1 MQRYRVFRLIAAFV
15 LVALPAS
22 ARTRARVDDINS
34 AISTVTAGN
43 NEFALELYAQLRDD
57 PEALGQDGNMFFS
70 PYSISTAL
78 AMTYAGAGGETAK
91 QMAEVLHFSLPSE
104 KLHGAFGRLEKQLN
118 AAGKKDDYQL
128 HVANALWGQK
138 DYKFLGE
145 FLKVTKDNYGAGL
158 EEVDFRRET
167 EKARVKINTW
177 VEKQTKDK
185 IKNLI
190 PRGVLGSLTRLVL
203 TNAIY
208 FKGDWKS
215 KFEEK
220 DTKDMPFHVTKE
232 KTKQVPM
239 MYQKGD
245 FRYAENDDLQVLE
258 LPYKG
263 DDLSMIVL
271 LPKKVDGL
279 KKQEQSLTGENLNK
293 WLERLHEQEVHVY
306 LPKFKITWGVYDL
319 KKVLRKMGMKDAFSQ
334 LRADFS
340 PMTGAK
346 DLYISNILHKAFV
359 AVDEEGSEAAA
370 ATAVIMTRTGSSGR
384 HIPTFRAD
392 HPFVFMIR
400 DNRSDSILF
409 MGRVTNPAQAA
420 VSRVEANTLP
430 QDKNGNFVLT
440 VSNQSFAIDPVDIK
454 IYIDGKLALDQ
465 EFDVGTGIRRQH
477 NWQMFQFQLPDG
489 IHKFRAESIRG
500 QVSLEKQFEIKG
512 KRWAVLDYWFYPDTH
527 DEPIAKHFS
536 FGVSDKRLGA
546 GD

>member
-1 MQRYRVFRLIAAFV
+1 MAVVV
-15 LVALPAS
+15 LVALPVS
-22 ARTRARVDDINS
+22 AGARARVDDVNS

-43 NEFALELYAQLRDD
+43 NEFALELYAQLRED
-57 PEALGQDGNMFFS
+57 PAALAQDGNVFFS

-91 QMAEVLHFSLPSE
+91 QMAEVLCFSLSPE

-138 DYKFLGE
+138 DYEFLGE

-158 EEVDFRRET
+158 KEVDFKREA
-167 EKARVKINTW
+167 EKARVRINRW

-185 IKNLI
+185 IKDLI
-190 PRGVLGSLTRLVL
+190 PKGVLGPLTRLVL

-245 FRYAENDDLQVLE
+245 FKYAANDDVRVLE

-271 LPKKVDGL
+271 LPKEFDGL
-279 KKQEQSLTGENLNK
+279 KQLEQSLTGENLNK
-293 WLERLHEQEVHVY
+293 WLKQLNEQHEQEVYVY
-306 LPKFKITWGVYDL
+306 LPKFKVTWGVYDL
-319 KKVLRKMGMKDAFSQ
+319 KKVLMKIGMKDAFS
-334 LRADFS
+334 LPPADFS
-340 PMTGAK
+340 AMTGVK
-346 DLYISNILHKAFV
+346 DLFISYILHKAFV
-359 AVDEEGSEAAA
+359 EVNEEGTEAAA
-370 ATAVIMTRTGSSGR
+370 ATAVVMERLSARPSLI
-384 HIPTFRAD
+384 FQAD

-400 DNRSDSILF
+400 DNRSGSILF
-409 MGRVTNPAQAA
+409 MGRIVNPASA
-420 VSRVEANTLP
+420 
-430 QDKNGNFVLT
+430 
-440 VSNQSFAIDPVDIK
+440 
-454 IYIDGKLALDQ
+454 
-465 EFDVGTGIRRQH
+465 
-477 NWQMFQFQLPDG
+477 
-489 IHKFRAESIRG
+489 
-500 QVSLEKQFEIKG
+500 
-512 KRWAVLDYWFYPDTH
+512 
-527 DEPIAKHFS
+527 
-536 FGVSDKRLGA
+536 GVK
-546 GD
+546 